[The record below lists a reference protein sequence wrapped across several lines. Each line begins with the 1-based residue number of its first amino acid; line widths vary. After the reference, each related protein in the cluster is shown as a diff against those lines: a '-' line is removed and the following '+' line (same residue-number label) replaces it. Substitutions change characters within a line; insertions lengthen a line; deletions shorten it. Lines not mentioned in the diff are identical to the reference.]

1 MKWYQAHIRVMS
13 RLFELGLF
21 DEVNTS
27 YRNYCLESTP
37 SAYEKLVSLVAVGD
51 IKIYCDELSPQN
63 LAKNVLTTS
72 NIVIYY
78 YKAIAGFTM
87 FKALQN
93 VKGVKL
99 HKIAVKDEM
108 PTNYYQV
115 LFEPNG
121 ELKEDVVISAFKEK
135 AFNGSPKGFVG
146 HFTRFNYSEC
156 LTDGSFKLE
165 SLGDYGFFNVIKY
178 NFTSNEAQH
187 ASRAYNSSNKI
198 PTPSKASK
206 SKEINY
212 FHIDGELDSGFGLL
226 KVIDLLGMHLLLV
239 AQRRQYIF
247 ERTRYDDLRSNY
259 KALEQVNSNDIVRLH
274 NNALAACGV
283 FHNDQKNLLS
293 VNGQFM
299 DFNEIVKSYVGR
311 NDALYQYA
319 YYFYD
324 LFVQLNPNSNC
335 TNRENSWEV
344 GYYYFNFYNPFMYLA
359 NLQAKLL
366 VNVNNLLCLDLNLIN
381 GYSDQLPYDQEILN
395 IIVGLI
401 PTNIYDV
408 CAHFAPSFKNRFHSH
423 PRSVNFEDIVSSVMS
438 YSNKFNRIS
447 PTLPYPIREG
457 SEYAIE
463 DYGDP
468 NWVNREE
475 RDINSINEC
484 LGLEVINDP
493 APIVFSRNLNIYLDI
508 FCILSSFIELY
519 HNVYL
524 STILRTNN
532 AFKTTPNASFVFD
545 LAYSGK
551 DWVKFVFPDYELLLK
566 DETFKSLIEYHQAC
580 FENLLLILDLQG
592 ESHLLYEDSYT
603 SNLLRKTNNFDEE
616 FANSLTLNE
625 PVSNVANRP
634 LLSKAEQLLLN
645 KTCISYLQDCK
656 KFCQISKELANKTIE
671 LDILLNERFE
681 TFILNKTA
689 ILNNIYELFL
699 THIGVLSQDA
709 VIELDNVPDDLK
721 LSNDLTNEEVGIEV
735 SQSFYRCV
743 YEAFLACCAKDINL
757 FIKETIPYINIATK
771 EDFVQSLNSFSLIVN
786 SKGNIKKVNY
796 IILIAFKRLML
807 INNYQPSVEK
817 LLCNNV
823 FVLNSTL
830 RMLLVPYIVSTTYI
844 LIALVKYF
852 VRIVDS
858 ITKIKQVE
866 EHQECLNLV
875 YNIVHK
881 FSKFL
886 SSTPAKLLN
895 LVALADQGN
904 MMLTELF
911 EYKSYLSETV
921 DLFSLLESMC
931 LKYTSFDS
939 AFGFIY
945 DTCEISKY
953 IKLFKDL
960 LEDTPKVLQ
969 SIDVNY
975 FKNFGDNNQE
985 ANIPYF
991 EDQNY
996 ISIDDD
1002 FGQEIMAIYDER
1014 LSSIQLSIVKRFFDE
1029 FVSDNVESEDNK
1041 LYGDEDDFSP
1051 FFYPFSRRKPRAKKI
1066 TKSKER
1072 FVNLVM
1078 EKMRLLDDVE
1088 LHQLLNLESQK
1099 IATQIVD
1106 SSTSASNGKAKAK
1119 ATTAKSKTAATK
1131 SKATAATKSKAQKA
1145 ATKDAADANV
1155 ITEPLDAIKYEPKP
1169 KAKTTRSKAKKA
1181 EVTAESEAESKPKA
1195 KSATKATATKSRAKK
1210 VAAVDSTEAKAD
1222 DDAEAKPKKKAAT
1235 ARTTSKASASTRA
1248 KKSTAKS

>member
-99 HKIAVKDEM
+99 HKIAVNDEM

-146 HFTRFNYSEC
+146 HFTRFNYNEC

-165 SLGDYGFFNVIKY
+165 PLADYGFFNSIKCD
-178 NFTSNEAQH
+178 FTSNEAQH
-187 ASRAYNSSNKI
+187 AIRGYNSSNKI
-198 PTPSKASK
+198 PTPTKASK

-212 FHIDGELDSGFGLL
+212 FHVDGELDSGFGLL

-283 FHNDQKNLLS
+283 FHNAQKNLLS
-293 VNGQFM
+293 VNGQFI

-335 TNRENSWEV
+335 TNGENSWEV

-366 VNVNNLLCLDLNLIN
+366 VNVNNLLSLDLNLIR

-395 IIVGLI
+395 IIVGSI
-401 PTNIYDV
+401 PTNIYDI

-423 PRSVNFEDIVSSVMS
+423 PNSVNFEDIVSSVMS

-475 RDINSINEC
+475 RDINSIHEC
-484 LGLEVINDP
+484 LGLEVLNDP

-524 STILRTNN
+524 STILRTNK
-532 AFKTTPNASFVFD
+532 AFKTTPYASFVFD

-566 DETFKSLIEYHQAC
+566 DETFKSLIEHHQAC

-625 PVSNVANRP
+625 PVSNGANRP

-709 VIELDNVPDDLK
+709 VIELENVPDDLK

-743 YEAFLACCAKDINL
+743 YETFLAFCAKDINL
-757 FIKETIPYINIATK
+757 FIKETIPYISIATK
-771 EDFVQSLNSFSLIVN
+771 EDFAQSLNSFSLIIN
-786 SKGNIKKVNY
+786 SKANVKKVNY
-796 IILIAFKRLML
+796 IILIAFKRFML
-807 INNYQPSVEK
+807 INNYQPSVDK

-866 EHQECLNLV
+866 ENQECLNIV

-886 SSTPAKLLN
+886 SSTPAKIQN
-895 LVALADQGN
+895 LEALVDQGN

-945 DTCEISKY
+945 EICEISKY

-1029 FVSDNVESEDNK
+1029 FVSDNIESEDNK
-1041 LYGDEDDFSP
+1041 FYGDEDDFFP
-1051 FFYPFSRRKPRAKKI
+1051 FFYPFARRKPRAKKI

-1106 SSTSASNGKAKAK
+1106 SSTSASKGKAKAK
-1119 ATTAKSKTAATK
+1119 TTTAKSKTAATK
-1131 SKATAATKSKAQKA
+1131 SKATAATKSKAQKV
-1145 ATKDAADANV
+1145 ATKDTADADV
-1155 ITEPLDAIKYEPKP
+1155 IIEAIEAEVKP
-1169 KAKTTRSKAKKA
+1169 KAKSTRSKAKKA
-1181 EVTAESEAESKPKA
+1181 EATAESEAESKPKA
-1195 KSATKATATKSRAKK
+1195 KSTTKATATKSRAKK
-1210 VAAVDSTEAKAD
+1210 VAAVDSTEAKAND
-1222 DDAEAKPKKKAAT
+1222 DVEAKPKKKAST
-1235 ARTTSKASASTRA
+1235 ARTTSKASASTRT
-1248 KKSTAKS
+1248 KKSTTKS

>member
-99 HKIAVKDEM
+99 HKIAVNDEM

-198 PTPSKASK
+198 PTPTKDSK

-283 FHNDQKNLLS
+283 FHNAQKNLLS

-344 GYYYFNFYNPFMYLA
+344 EYYYFNFYNPFMYLA

-475 RDINSINEC
+475 RDINSIHEC
-484 LGLEVINDP
+484 LGLEVLNDP

-524 STILRTNN
+524 STILRTNK
-532 AFKTTPNASFVFD
+532 AFKTTPYASFVFD

-625 PVSNVANRP
+625 PVSNGANRP

-709 VIELDNVPDDLK
+709 VIELENVPDDLK

-743 YEAFLACCAKDINL
+743 YETFLAFCAKDINL
-757 FIKETIPYINIATK
+757 FIKETIPYISIATK
-771 EDFVQSLNSFSLIVN
+771 EDFAQSLNSFSLIIN
-786 SKGNIKKVNY
+786 SKANVKKVNY
-796 IILIAFKRLML
+796 IILIAFKRFML
-807 INNYQPSVEK
+807 INNYQPSVDK

-866 EHQECLNLV
+866 ENQECLNIV

-886 SSTPAKLLN
+886 SSTPAKIQN
-895 LVALADQGN
+895 LEALVDQGN

-945 DTCEISKY
+945 EICEISKY

-1029 FVSDNVESEDNK
+1029 FVSDNIESEDNK
-1041 LYGDEDDFSP
+1041 FYGDEDDFSP
-1051 FFYPFSRRKPRAKKI
+1051 FFYPFARRKPRAKKI

-1106 SSTSASNGKAKAK
+1106 SSTSASKGKAKAK
-1119 ATTAKSKTAATK
+1119 TTTAKSKTAATK
-1131 SKATAATKSKAQKA
+1131 SKATAATKSRAQKV
-1145 ATKDAADANV
+1145 ATKDTADADV
-1155 ITEPLDAIKYEPKP
+1155 IIEPLEAIEAEAKP

-1181 EVTAESEAESKPKA
+1181 EAATESEAESKPKA
-1195 KSATKATATKSRAKK
+1195 KSTTKATATKSRAKK
-1210 VAAVDSTEAKAD
+1210 VATTDSTEAKAD
-1222 DDAEAKPKKKAAT
+1222 DDAEAKPKKKAST
-1235 ARTTSKASASTRA
+1235 ARTVSKTSASTRA

>member
-1 MKWYQAHIRVMS
+1 MKWYQAHLRVMS
-13 RLFELGLF
+13 HLFELGLF
-21 DEVNTS
+21 DEVNS
-27 YRNYCLESTP
+27 CYRKYCLESTP

-99 HKIAVKDEM
+99 HKIAVNDEM

-146 HFTRFNYSEC
+146 HFTRFNYNEC
-156 LTDGSFKLE
+156 LTDSSFKLE
-165 SLGDYGFFNVIKY
+165 PLADYGFFNPIKCD
-178 NFTSNEAQH
+178 FTSNEAQH
-187 ASRAYNSSNKI
+187 AIRGYNSSNKI

-283 FHNDQKNLLS
+283 FHNAQKNLLS
-293 VNGQFM
+293 VNGQFI

-335 TNRENSWEV
+335 TNGENSWEV

-366 VNVNNLLCLDLNLIN
+366 VNVNNLLSLDLNLIR

-395 IIVGLI
+395 IIVGSI
-401 PTNIYDV
+401 PTNIYDI

-423 PRSVNFEDIVSSVMS
+423 PNSVNFEDIVSSVMS

-475 RDINSINEC
+475 RDINSIHEC
-484 LGLEVINDP
+484 LGLEVLNDP

-524 STILRTNN
+524 STILRTNK
-532 AFKTTPNASFVFD
+532 AFKTTPYASFVFD

-625 PVSNVANRP
+625 PVSNGANRP

-709 VIELDNVPDDLK
+709 VTELENVPDDLK

-743 YEAFLACCAKDINL
+743 YETFLAFCAKDINL
-757 FIKETIPYINIATK
+757 FIKETIPYISIATK
-771 EDFVQSLNSFSLIVN
+771 EDFAQSLNSFSLIIN
-786 SKGNIKKVNY
+786 SKANVKKVNY
-796 IILIAFKRLML
+796 IILIAFKRFML
-807 INNYQPSVEK
+807 INNYQPSVDK

-866 EHQECLNLV
+866 ENQECLNIV

-886 SSTPAKLLN
+886 SSTPAKIQN
-895 LVALADQGN
+895 LEALVDQGN

-945 DTCEISKY
+945 EICEISKY

-1029 FVSDNVESEDNK
+1029 FVSDNIESEDNK
-1041 LYGDEDDFSP
+1041 FYGDEDDFFP
-1051 FFYPFSRRKPRAKKI
+1051 FFYPFARRKPRAKKI

-1106 SSTSASNGKAKAK
+1106 SSTSASKGKAKAK
-1119 ATTAKSKTAATK
+1119 TTTAKSKTAATK
-1131 SKATAATKSKAQKA
+1131 SQATAATKSKAQKV
-1145 ATKDAADANV
+1145 ATKDTADADV
-1155 ITEPLDAIKYEPKP
+1155 IIEAIEAEVKP
-1169 KAKTTRSKAKKA
+1169 KAKSTRSKAKKA
-1181 EVTAESEAESKPKA
+1181 EATAESEAESKPKA
-1195 KSATKATATKSRAKK
+1195 KSTTKATATKSRAKK

-1222 DDAEAKPKKKAAT
+1222 EDAEAKPKKKAAT
-1235 ARTTSKASASTRA
+1235 ARTTSKASASTRT

>member
-99 HKIAVKDEM
+99 HKIAVNDEM

-121 ELKEDVVISAFKEK
+121 ELKEDVVISAFNEK

-146 HFTRFNYSEC
+146 HFIRFNYNEC

-165 SLGDYGFFNVIKY
+165 PLADYGFFNSIKCD
-178 NFTSNEAQH
+178 FTSNEAQH
-187 ASRAYNSSNKI
+187 AIRGYNSSNKI

-212 FHIDGELDSGFGLL
+212 FHVDGELDSGFGLL

-283 FHNDQKNLLS
+283 FHNAQKNLLS
-293 VNGQFM
+293 VNGQFI

-335 TNRENSWEV
+335 TNGENSWEV

-366 VNVNNLLCLDLNLIN
+366 VNVNNLLSLDLNLIR

-395 IIVGLI
+395 IIVGSI
-401 PTNIYDV
+401 PTNIYDI

-423 PRSVNFEDIVSSVMS
+423 PNSVNFEDIVSSVMS

-475 RDINSINEC
+475 RDINSIHEC
-484 LGLEVINDP
+484 LGLEVLNDP

-524 STILRTNN
+524 STILRTNK
-532 AFKTTPNASFVFD
+532 AFKTTPYASFVFD

-625 PVSNVANRP
+625 PVSNGANRP

-709 VIELDNVPDDLK
+709 VIELENVPDDLK

-743 YEAFLACCAKDINL
+743 YETFLAFCAKDINL
-757 FIKETIPYINIATK
+757 FIKETIPYISIATK
-771 EDFVQSLNSFSLIVN
+771 EDFAQSLNSFSLIIN
-786 SKGNIKKVNY
+786 SKANVKKVNY
-796 IILIAFKRLML
+796 IILIAFKRFML
-807 INNYQPSVEK
+807 INNYQPSVDK

-866 EHQECLNLV
+866 ENQECLNIV

-886 SSTPAKLLN
+886 SSTPAKIQN
-895 LVALADQGN
+895 LEALVDQGN

-945 DTCEISKY
+945 EICEISKY

-1029 FVSDNVESEDNK
+1029 FVSDNIESEDNK
-1041 LYGDEDDFSP
+1041 FYGDEDDFFP
-1051 FFYPFSRRKPRAKKI
+1051 FFYPFARRKPRAKKI

-1106 SSTSASNGKAKAK
+1106 SSTSASKGKAKAK
-1119 ATTAKSKTAATK
+1119 TTTAKSKTAATK
-1131 SKATAATKSKAQKA
+1131 SKATAATKSKAQKV
-1145 ATKDAADANV
+1145 ATKDTADADV
-1155 ITEPLDAIKYEPKP
+1155 IIEAIEAEVKP
-1169 KAKTTRSKAKKA
+1169 KAKSTRSKAKKA
-1181 EVTAESEAESKPKA
+1181 EATAESEAESKPKA
-1195 KSATKATATKSRAKK
+1195 KSTTKATATKSRAKK
-1210 VAAVDSTEAKAD
+1210 VAAVDSTEAKAND
-1222 DDAEAKPKKKAAT
+1222 DVEAKPKKKAST
-1235 ARTTSKASASTRA
+1235 ARTTSKASASTRT
-1248 KKSTAKS
+1248 KKSTTKS

>member
-99 HKIAVKDEM
+99 HKIAVNDEM

-121 ELKEDVVISAFKEK
+121 ELKEDVVISAFNEK

-146 HFTRFNYSEC
+146 HFIRFNYNEC

-165 SLGDYGFFNVIKY
+165 PLADYGFFNSIKCD
-178 NFTSNEAQH
+178 FTSNEAQH
-187 ASRAYNSSNKI
+187 AIRGYNSSNKI

-206 SKEINY
+206 ASKSKEINY
-212 FHIDGELDSGFGLL
+212 FHVDGELDSGFGLL

-283 FHNDQKNLLS
+283 FHNAQKNLLS
-293 VNGQFM
+293 VNGQFI

-335 TNRENSWEV
+335 TNGENSWEV

-366 VNVNNLLCLDLNLIN
+366 VNVNNLLSLDLNLIR

-395 IIVGLI
+395 IIVGSI
-401 PTNIYDV
+401 PTNIYDI

-423 PRSVNFEDIVSSVMS
+423 PNSVNFEDIVSSVMS

-475 RDINSINEC
+475 RDINSIHEC
-484 LGLEVINDP
+484 LGLEVLNDP

-508 FCILSSFIELY
+508 FRILSSFIELY

-524 STILRTNN
+524 STILRTNK
-532 AFKTTPNASFVFD
+532 AFKTTPYASFVFD

-625 PVSNVANRP
+625 PVSNGANRP

-709 VIELDNVPDDLK
+709 VIELENVPDDLK

-743 YEAFLACCAKDINL
+743 YETFLAFCAKDINL
-757 FIKETIPYINIATK
+757 FIKETIPYISIATK
-771 EDFVQSLNSFSLIVN
+771 EDFAQSLNSFSLIIN
-786 SKGNIKKVNY
+786 SKANVKKVNY
-796 IILIAFKRLML
+796 IILIAFKRFML
-807 INNYQPSVEK
+807 INNYQPSVDK

-866 EHQECLNLV
+866 ENQECLNIV

-886 SSTPAKLLN
+886 SSTPAKIQN
-895 LVALADQGN
+895 LEALVDQGN

-945 DTCEISKY
+945 EICEISKY

-1029 FVSDNVESEDNK
+1029 FVSDNIESEDNK
-1041 LYGDEDDFSP
+1041 FYGDEDDFFP
-1051 FFYPFSRRKPRAKKI
+1051 FFYPFARRKPRAKKI

-1106 SSTSASNGKAKAK
+1106 SSTSASKGKAKAK
-1119 ATTAKSKTAATK
+1119 TTTAKSKTAATK
-1131 SKATAATKSKAQKA
+1131 SKATAATKSKAQKV
-1145 ATKDAADANV
+1145 ATKDTADADV
-1155 ITEPLDAIKYEPKP
+1155 IIEAIEAEVKP
-1169 KAKTTRSKAKKA
+1169 KAKSTRSKAKKA
-1181 EVTAESEAESKPKA
+1181 EATAESEAESKPKA
-1195 KSATKATATKSRAKK
+1195 KSTTKATATKSRAKK
-1210 VAAVDSTEAKAD
+1210 VAAVDSTEAKAND
-1222 DDAEAKPKKKAAT
+1222 DVEAAPKKKAAT
-1235 ARTTSKASASTRA
+1235 ARTTSKASASTRT
-1248 KKSTAKS
+1248 KKSTAKN

>member
-99 HKIAVKDEM
+99 HKIAVNDEM

-146 HFTRFNYSEC
+146 HFIRFNYNEC

-165 SLGDYGFFNVIKY
+165 PLADYGFFNSIKCD
-178 NFTSNEAQH
+178 FTSNEAQH
-187 ASRAYNSSNKI
+187 AIRGCNSSNKI
-198 PTPSKASK
+198 PTPTKASK

-283 FHNDQKNLLS
+283 FHNAQKNLLS
-293 VNGQFM
+293 VNGQFI

-335 TNRENSWEV
+335 TNGENSWEV

-366 VNVNNLLCLDLNLIN
+366 VNVNNLLSLDLNLIR

-395 IIVGLI
+395 IIVGSI
-401 PTNIYDV
+401 PTNIYDI

-423 PRSVNFEDIVSSVMS
+423 PNSVNFEDIVSSVMS

-475 RDINSINEC
+475 RDINSIHEC
-484 LGLEVINDP
+484 LGLEVLNDP

-524 STILRTNN
+524 STILRTNK
-532 AFKTTPNASFVFD
+532 AFKTTPYASFVFD

-625 PVSNVANRP
+625 PVSNGANRP

-709 VIELDNVPDDLK
+709 VTELENVPDDLK

-743 YEAFLACCAKDINL
+743 YETFLAFCAKDINL
-757 FIKETIPYINIATK
+757 FIKETIPYISIATK
-771 EDFVQSLNSFSLIVN
+771 EDFAQSLNSFSLIIN
-786 SKGNIKKVNY
+786 SKANVKKVNY
-796 IILIAFKRLML
+796 IILIAFKRFML
-807 INNYQPSVEK
+807 INNYQPSVDK

-866 EHQECLNLV
+866 ENQECLNIV

-886 SSTPAKLLN
+886 SSTPAKIQN
-895 LVALADQGN
+895 LEALVDQGN

-945 DTCEISKY
+945 EICEISKY

-1029 FVSDNVESEDNK
+1029 FVSDNIESEDNK
-1041 LYGDEDDFSP
+1041 FYGDEDDFFP
-1051 FFYPFSRRKPRAKKI
+1051 FFYPFARRKPRAKKI

-1106 SSTSASNGKAKAK
+1106 SSTSASKGKAKAK
-1119 ATTAKSKTAATK
+1119 TTTAKSKTAATK
-1131 SKATAATKSKAQKA
+1131 SKATAATKSKAQKV
-1145 ATKDAADANV
+1145 ATKDTADADV
-1155 ITEPLDAIKYEPKP
+1155 IIEAIEAEVKP
-1169 KAKTTRSKAKKA
+1169 KAKSTRSKAKKA
-1181 EVTAESEAESKPKA
+1181 EATAESEAESKPKA
-1195 KSATKATATKSRAKK
+1195 KSTTKATATKSRAKK
-1210 VAAVDSTEAKAD
+1210 VAAVDSTEAKAND
-1222 DDAEAKPKKKAAT
+1222 DVEAKPKKKAST
-1235 ARTTSKASASTRA
+1235 ARTTSKASASTRT
-1248 KKSTAKS
+1248 KKSTTKS

>member
-99 HKIAVKDEM
+99 HKIAVNDEM

-121 ELKEDVVISAFKEK
+121 ELKEDVVISAFNEK

-146 HFTRFNYSEC
+146 HFTRFNYNEC
-156 LTDGSFKLE
+156 LTDSSFKLE
-165 SLGDYGFFNVIKY
+165 PLADYGFFNSIKCD
-178 NFTSNEAQH
+178 FTSNEAQH
-187 ASRAYNSSNKI
+187 AIRGYNSSNKI
-198 PTPSKASK
+198 PTPTKASK

-283 FHNDQKNLLS
+283 FHNAQKNLLS
-293 VNGQFM
+293 VNGQFI

-335 TNRENSWEV
+335 TNGENSWEV

-366 VNVNNLLCLDLNLIN
+366 VNVNNLLSLDLNLIR

-395 IIVGLI
+395 IIVGSI
-401 PTNIYDV
+401 PTNIYDI

-423 PRSVNFEDIVSSVMS
+423 PNSVNFEDIVSSVMS

-475 RDINSINEC
+475 RDINSIHEC
-484 LGLEVINDP
+484 LGLEVLNDP

-524 STILRTNN
+524 STILRTNK
-532 AFKTTPNASFVFD
+532 AFKTTPYASFVFD

-625 PVSNVANRP
+625 PVSNGANRP

-709 VIELDNVPDDLK
+709 VTELENVPDDLK

-743 YEAFLACCAKDINL
+743 YETFLAFCAKDINL
-757 FIKETIPYINIATK
+757 FIKETIPYISIATK
-771 EDFVQSLNSFSLIVN
+771 EDFAQSLNSFSLIIN
-786 SKGNIKKVNY
+786 SKANVKKVNY
-796 IILIAFKRLML
+796 IILIAFKRFML
-807 INNYQPSVEK
+807 INNYQPSVDK

-866 EHQECLNLV
+866 ENQECLNIV

-886 SSTPAKLLN
+886 SSTPAKIQN
-895 LVALADQGN
+895 LEALVDQGN

-945 DTCEISKY
+945 EICEISKY

-1029 FVSDNVESEDNK
+1029 FVSDNIESEDNK
-1041 LYGDEDDFSP
+1041 FYGDEDDFFP
-1051 FFYPFSRRKPRAKKI
+1051 FFYPFARRKPRAKKI

-1106 SSTSASNGKAKAK
+1106 SSTSASKGKAKAK
-1119 ATTAKSKTAATK
+1119 TTTAKSKTAATK
-1131 SKATAATKSKAQKA
+1131 SKATATTKSKAQKV
-1145 ATKDAADANV
+1145 ATKDTADADV
-1155 ITEPLDAIKYEPKP
+1155 IIEAIEAEVKP
-1169 KAKTTRSKAKKA
+1169 KAKSTRSKAKKA
-1181 EVTAESEAESKPKA
+1181 EATAESEAESKPKA
-1195 KSATKATATKSRAKK
+1195 KSTTKATATKSRAKK
-1210 VAAVDSTEAKAD
+1210 VAAVDSTKAKAD
-1222 DDAEAKPKKKAAT
+1222 EDAEAKPKKKAAT
-1235 ARTTSKASASTRA
+1235 ARTTSKASASTRT